1 MERRR
6 KQEELVQALQ
16 ARRASYEVLHM
27 LELLKVMLEGAKNN
41 LLTCGKE
48 EFAKLQGEA
57 QTYDKLIRM
66 LTRASVNSSAAKE

>member
-1 MERRR
+1 MDRRR

-16 ARRASYEVLHM
+16 ARRTSYEVQHM

-57 QTYDKLIRM
+57 QTYDKLMRM
-66 LTRASVNSSAAKE
+66 LTRQSVSSATNKE